1 MVEGRMPKAESL
13 LQKYH
18 QMNPSDSKVLIDLG
32 DVYSYKKDWDQAIEN
47 YKKAVT
53 LEPKNPEYLFKLGG
67 AYGMKALLVSK
78 LEALLYIPDIKKN
91 LEMSARIDPNQVE
104 SRRAL
109 VELYVQLPGIIGGST
124 KKAAEYAR
132 QLESISP
139 INAFLAKGYIA
150 KYNDEKLNSL
160 QCYKKAFSSYSSSS
174 EEVSNSINY
183 QLGEI
188 SAEEH
193 INLQQGLQLLEKYI
207 QNYSYK
213 DIYSL
218 EWAYFRKAQLYL
230 YLNEKQS
237 AERAIDKA
245 LSLKGDFK
253 EAVKIKRRIQSR

>member
-1 MVEGRMPKAESL
+1 M
-13 LQKYH
+13 
-18 QMNPSDSKVLIDLG
+18 
-32 DVYSYKKDWDQAIEN
+32 
-47 YKKAVT
+47 
-53 LEPKNPEYLFKLGG
+53 
-67 AYGMKALLVSK
+67 
-78 LEALLYIPDIKKN
+78 
-91 LEMSARIDPNQVE
+91 
-104 SRRAL
+104 
-109 VELYVQLPGIIGGST
+109 
-124 KKAAEYAR
+124 
-132 QLESISP
+132 
-139 INAFLAKGYIA
+139 
-150 KYNDEKLNSL
+150 
-160 QCYKKAFSSYSSSS
+160 
-174 EEVSNSINY
+174 SNSINY